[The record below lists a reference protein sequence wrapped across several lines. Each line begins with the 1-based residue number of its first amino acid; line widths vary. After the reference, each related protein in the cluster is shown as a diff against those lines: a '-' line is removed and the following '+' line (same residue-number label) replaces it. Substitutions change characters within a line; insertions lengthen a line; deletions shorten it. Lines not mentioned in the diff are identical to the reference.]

1 MLRQLQEL
9 GAAKSAIMTDD
20 DLTEDEKAEKVKRPV
35 YFFVKT
41 IIFTKKYTLLAP
53 LKLFLT
59 VGRYECI
66 YVCL

>member
-41 IIFTKKYTLLAP
+41 IIFTKK
-53 LKLFLT
+53 
-59 VGRYECI
+59 I
-66 YVCL
+66 YPTRSSKIVLDRRKV

>member
-41 IIFTKKYTLLAP
+41 ICNGSFSEFLGHPCDPHYIEAIKK
-53 LKLFLT
+53 
-59 VGRYECI
+59 I
-66 YVCL
+66 

>member
-41 IIFTKKYTLLAP
+41 IIFTKKNIPYSLL
-53 LKLFLT
+53 
-59 VGRYECI
+59 
-66 YVCL
+66 

>member
-1 MLRQLQEL
+1 MVGRGKVLRQLQEL

-41 IIFTKKYTLLAP
+41 IIFTKKILYPTRSSKIVLDRR
-53 LKLFLT
+53 K
-59 VGRYECI
+59 V
-66 YVCL
+66 